1 MSNVVKNSV
10 IFVVGAAIGSVATW
24 SLLKKAYEQRM
35 QEAIDE
41 VKEVYS
47 KDEVPSEEPVGEPE
61 PEAPT
66 PKQEKPKNSIYE
78 NMVSGLGY
86 IRYDKMIH
94 EDEEDENEEAP
105 TADRPYVISPEQY
118 GELEDY
124 DCYEYTYYAD
134 KVLTDETDHPLESID
149 EKIGLDS
156 LNRFG
161 EYEPDSVYV
170 RNDKTKSDYAILLD
184 TRTYEEV
191 LEEKPYLRRS

>member
-1 MSNVVKNSV
+1 MSNGLKNSL
-10 IFVVGAAIGSVATW
+10 IFAVGAVIGSVATW

-47 KDEVPSEEPVGEPE
+47 KGEAPTEEPVEE
-61 PEAPT
+61 TDPEAPVS
-66 PKQEKPKNSIYE
+66 KQENPKNSIYD
-78 NMVSGLGY
+78 NMVSNLDY
-86 IRYDKMIH
+86 TRYDKMGH
-94 EDEEDENEEAP
+94 EDENEEAK
-105 TADRPYVISPEQY
+105 TMDRPYVISPEQY

-134 KVLTDETDHPLESID
+134 KVLTDETDHPLENVD

-184 TRTYEEV
+184 TQTYAEV

>member
-1 MSNVVKNSV
+1 MSNGLKNSV

-47 KDEVPSEEPVGEPE
+47 KDEVPAEEPVDEPK
-61 PEAPT
+61 PEAPA
-66 PKQEKPKNSIYE
+66 PKQEKPKNSIYD

-86 IRYDKMIH
+86 TRYDKMTH
-94 EDEEDENEEAP
+94 EDEYDEEE
-105 TADRPYVISPEQY
+105 TTVRPYVISPEQY

-134 KVLTDETDHPLESID
+134 KVLTDETDHPLENID

-184 TRTYEEV
+184 TREYAEV

>member
-1 MSNVVKNSV
+1 MSNVVKNSI
-10 IFVVGAAIGSVATW
+10 IFAFGAAIGSVATW

-47 KDEVPSEEPVGEPE
+47 KDEVPAEEPVGEPE
-61 PEAPT
+61 PEAPA
-66 PKQEKPKNSIYE
+66 PKQEKPKNSIYD

-86 IRYDKMIH
+86 TRYDKMTH
-94 EDEEDENEEAP
+94 EDEDEEE
-105 TADRPYVISPEQY
+105 TTVRPYVISPEQY

-134 KVLTDETDHPLESID
+134 KVLTDETDHPLENID

-184 TRTYEEV
+184 TREYAEV

>member
-1 MSNVVKNSV
+1 MSNVVKNSI
-10 IFVVGAAIGSVATW
+10 IFAFGAAIGSVATW

-47 KDEVPSEEPVGEPE
+47 KDEAPAEEPVEE
-61 PEAPT
+61 VKPEAPA
-66 PKQEKPKNSIYE
+66 PKQEKPKNSIYD
-78 NMVSGLGY
+78 NMVTGLGY
-86 IRYDKMIH
+86 TRYDKINH
-94 EDEEDENEEAP
+94 DDEEETDV
-105 TADRPYVISPEQY
+105 RPYVISPEQY

-134 KVLTDETDHPLESID
+134 KVLTDETDHPLEDID
-149 EKIGLDS
+149 AKIGLDS

-184 TRTYEEV
+184 TREYAEV